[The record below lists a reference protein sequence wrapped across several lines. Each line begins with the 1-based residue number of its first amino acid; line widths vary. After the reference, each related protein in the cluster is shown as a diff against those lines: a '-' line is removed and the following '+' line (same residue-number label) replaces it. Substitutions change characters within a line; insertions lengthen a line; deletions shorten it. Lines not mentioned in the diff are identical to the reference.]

1 MSALKFNE
9 PLVFYV
15 FRVVVGRAYVMTAR
29 ELQEDPENSGMNIKD
44 KLAGG
49 KYHSI
54 YISEE
59 QKQSENGGST
69 DYVSHLYR
77 IFDKSHCRLMYK
89 VSCRVRIMPTVKNN
103 NLLEEIQC
111 EHCKMKEPRQNNP
124 VTLYCVND
132 KAYFCDSCDN

>member
-29 ELQEDPENSGMNIKD
+29 ELQDDPEVSGMNIKD

-59 QKQSENGGST
+59 QK
-69 DYVSHLYR
+69 
-77 IFDKSHCRLMYK
+77 
-89 VSCRVRIMPTVKNN
+89 
-103 NLLEEIQC
+103 
-111 EHCKMKEPRQNNP
+111 
-124 VTLYCVND
+124 
-132 KAYFCDSCDN
+132 